1 MWTLYKNM
9 FGKLFAFKY
18 PNQTLEVR
26 SVKKI
31 SNVYALSSD
40 RIQYNH
46 AFQTAYGTRCAL
58 REDVFEQKINEPQ
71 VQFISISLKESW
83 VIWLSVEICFDHA
96 RILSMSQPDDA
107 HIRLHSNFI
116 HIKFGMNLNR
126 LFRFSLKNRDRLRVK
141 LELVQSDYPFCYSRD
156 S

>member
-1 MWTLYKNM
+1 MWALYKNI

-18 PNQTLEVR
+18 PNQTLDVR
-26 SVKKI
+26 SVKRI

-58 REDVFEQKINEPQ
+58 REDVFEQTINEPQ

-96 RILSMSQPDDA
+96 RILSMSQLDDA
-107 HIRLHSNFI
+107 QHPFTFQFYSHQIWNESESSISF
-116 HIKFGMNLNR
+116 F
-126 LFRFSLKNRDRLRVK
+126 LKKQRHNACKIGTRA
-141 LELVQSDYPFCYSRD
+141 E
-156 S
+156 